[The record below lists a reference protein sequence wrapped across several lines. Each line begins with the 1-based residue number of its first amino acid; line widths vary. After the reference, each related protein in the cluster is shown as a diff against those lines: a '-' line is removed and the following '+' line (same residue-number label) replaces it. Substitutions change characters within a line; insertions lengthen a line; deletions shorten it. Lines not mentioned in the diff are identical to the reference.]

1 MLKIILPRHL
11 LSWLMAFK
19 GEDKSLP
26 SVIIQ
31 ILFYIKDN
39 EITLEDVMKKNEE
52 RMNDRTKRFNGN
64 GED

>member
-11 LSWLMAFK
+11 LSWLMTFK
-19 GEDKSLP
+19 GEDRSLP